1 MTLENIKK
9 SLQVRFTRLQVSKL
23 NRECRVHRILPT
35 NVRQNRKTL
44 AGRPGGSRGLHK
56 HPSLLNVA
64 DKLMNDTDTWK
75 GGGSTV
81 YSVEPLLLSRW
92 LAMQQRFPEQ
102 VNPEPLENRSP
113 LRVELVVYSCPMGRA
128 ELAATSSNVFYSSL
142 TARKNQPVACCLWP
156 VACGL
161 GPGAWGLGPGA
172 WGLGPVS

>member
-1 MTLENIKK
+1 MSDKPD
-9 SLQVRFTRLQVSKL
+9 
-23 NRECRVHRILPT
+23 RI
-35 NVRQNRKTL
+35 TL
-44 AGRPGGSRGLHK
+44 AGGRGGSRGLHK

-64 DKLMNDTDTWK
+64 DKLMNGTDTWK

-81 YSVEPLLLSRW
+81 YSVEPLLLSLW

-142 TARKNQPVACCLWP
+142 TARKNQPVACGLWP

-161 GPGAWGLGPGA
+161 WPVACGLWPVTCDLWPVA
-172 WGLGPVS
+172 CGLYHKTY